1 MVTIF
6 ELLKQEEDKVKEISE
21 LRLKVVEEE
30 RLREL
35 DEGNAWTM
43 DFKAIG
49 ATSDKMRSAAVK
61 RTMNHFPN
69 IAAQKK
75 AELLNKELELK
86 SIRNKISVMKEFGI
100 KEFDFSD
107 EKKD

>member
-21 LRLKVVEEE
+21 LKLKVVEEE

-35 DEGNAWTM
+35 DEGIAWKM
-43 DFKAIG
+43 DFKSIG
-49 ATSDKMRSAAVK
+49 ATSEKLRAAAVK
-61 RTMNHFPN
+61 RKLNQFPN

-75 AELLNKELELK
+75 AELSNKELELK